1 MQVDD
6 LWCKYPLALLLCFL
20 KIDECCDWSCRVQ
33 SLGLPSW
40 CLRHVTETWIRCIRC
55 SGHDVVDTSASL
67 WTRLVWFFSFQTSKI
82 NIISAN
88 TFWSGIIKVSC
99 SAGRWFYS
107 ERLLVVVTELISH
120 RKEAPLNTF
129 KGRRDRNAVLCCVCP
144 DFSLKLFL
152 LLPLCLSAVSISQGW
167 LPSAST
173 HILIWSLNLHHKEEM
188 WYFVSRCFHCRALS
202 QAVKCMNLNDV
213 IF

>member
-20 KIDECCDWSCRVQ
+20 KNDECCDWSCRVQ

-40 CLRHVTETWIRCIRC
+40 CLQHVTETWIRCIRC
-55 SGHDVVDTSASL
+55 SGHDVVDTSASH

-129 KGRRDRNAVLCCVCP
+129 KGRRYRNAVLCL
-144 DFSLKLFL
+144 SW
-152 LLPLCLSAVSISQGW
+152 LLPKAVSSS
-167 LPSAST
+167 PSLSLCSKHITGLTSLSIHT
-173 HILIWSLNLHHKEEM
+173 HIDLIIKS
-188 WYFVSRCFHCRALS
+188 SS
-202 QAVKCMNLNDV
+202 QRGDV
-213 IF
+213 ILCVSVLSLQSTQSGC